1 MPSLAPSPRRGIAKR
16 FLKRSPRK
24 RNSIDKTTGAPSLLR
39 MILARGT
46 KCAAVIKSDLPSPF
60 SAFACF
66 SLSLSFLPLI
76 NCRSILALRSGES
89 RSGNSLPGLFSHLFL
104 PDRITLISL
113 LFSSRDYAFLF
124 FRSSNR
130 VTPRVISSLFR
141 SSCSIILD
149 RLFFVFFSL
158 PFFLFALCVRAR

>member
-1 MPSLAPSPRRGIAKR
+1 MISLPPFPLSP
-16 FLKRSPRK
+16 
-24 RNSIDKTTGAPSLLR
+24 
-39 MILARGT
+39 
-46 KCAAVIKSDLPSPF
+46 V
-60 SAFACF
+60 

-113 LFSSRDYAFLF
+113 FFSSRDYAFLF

-158 PFFLFALCVRAR
+158 PFFCLHFVLARDNRSNSLVRRLLSRGWNSVTARMIYRAGNRVHGVTRL